1 MKKLTAL
8 VLLLMISLSAIWLR
22 YFRRIQ
28 PPVGVSAGSYTFQSP
43 NTQSYKDA
51 EKLWIDDWG
60 NVNLVTESQLIGK
73 DFANTIVKYENLKGK
88 RAVYNGTSP
97 AYGDSYGIG
106 LAYAFEGGG
115 I

>member
-1 MKKLTAL
+1 LFFGEISKIRDGKLYNQMRGSSDYLT
-8 VLLLMISLSAIWLR
+8 
-22 YFRRIQ
+22 
-28 PPVGVSAGSYTFQSP
+28 VGVSAGSYTFQSP

-88 RAVYNGTSP
+88 RAVYNGTSLLME
-97 AYGDSYGIG
+97 IRM
-106 LAYAFEGGG
+106 E
-115 I
+115 